1 MEHRDRVGV
10 VVPASGKGRR
20 MGGVRSKQFL
30 ELDGKPI
37 IIRTLEHF
45 QSSPLIDCIVVAV
58 SSDVIEE
65 AHSLIGGAGLTKVTG
80 IVSGGD
86 ERQDSVWCGLEAL
99 DSRDLHFVLVHD
111 GVRPFIDGDLID
123 RVLSAAVRYRAAV
136 PAVRAKET
144 VKLTGTDGFVQET
157 LPREQLWIAQT
168 PQAFEFKLLHRA
180 YERARADGFIGT
192 DDASLVER
200 LEEKVSI
207 VEGSYD
213 NIKITTPE
221 DLEFAQGIFHR
232 RG

>member
-1 MEHRDRVGV
+1 MEHRSRVGV
-10 VVPASGKGRR
+10 VVPAAGKGRR

-65 AHSLIGGAGLTKVTG
+65 SRSLIGGAGLTKVTG

-99 DSRDLHFVLVHD
+99 DSRNPHFVLVHD

-123 RVLSAAVRYRAAV
+123 RVLSAAVRHRAAV

-144 VKLTGTDGFVQET
+144 VKLTGADGFVQET

-200 LEEKVSI
+200 LGEKVSI

-232 RG
+232 RT